1 MSHWQTLYQEK
12 LKSADEVAS
21 WVKDGDHVEYS
32 PFVTIPWDLDAALA
46 RRKDELHKVFVRCTT
61 LMWVPEVFKADP
73 QGETFLLCDGSFS
86 VVTRKLKSKGE
97 LYINPCLYHEAPM
110 LYTRGVL
117 HNEYLFLAATPMDK
131 DGFFNLSTSASSHM
145 DMLRARSGHQS
156 NLKVVLEVNEA
167 LPTVQGD
174 NYLHISELDAVVES
188 SQPRKPMAI
197 GTAEPTEIDA
207 KIAQFILEEM
217 TDGACLQLGIG
228 GMPNLVGKM
237 LAESSLKDLGCH
249 SEMFVDAYMDLFNA
263 GKLTNACKQQDI
275 GKSVF
280 TFAMGS
286 EALYQ
291 FLDKNPSMRCMPVSY
306 TNDPAVI
313 ARNRR
318 VYSICSCLAVDL
330 FGNVSSESVG
340 FKQISG
346 TGGQW
351 DYHYASFHSEEG
363 KGFLC
368 MPSSKVTKDG
378 TRVSNIVI
386 SHAPGTQI
394 TVSGNTTNYV
404 VTEYGIVNL
413 KGLTTWEKVEAL
425 VSIAHPDF
433 RDELFRAAEQAR
445 IWRPQ
450 NKVI

>member
-1 MSHWQTLYQEK
+1 MSRWSSMYQEK
-12 LKSADEVAS
+12 LKTADEVAS
-21 WVKDGDHVEYS
+21 WIKDGDHVEFS
-32 PFVTIPWDLDAALA
+32 PFVTVPWDLDAALA
-46 RRKDELHKVFVRCTT
+46 KRKDELHKVFIRCST
-61 LMWVPEVFKADP
+61 LTWVPEVFKVDP
-73 QGETFLLCDGSFS
+73 QGETFLMCDGSFS
-86 VVTRKLKSKGE
+86 GVTRKMKSQGE
-97 LYINPCLYHEAPM
+97 IYINPCLYHEAPM

-117 HNEYLFLAATPMDK
+117 HNEYLFLAATPMDEN
-131 DGFFNLSTSASSHM
+131 GFFNLSTSASSQV
-145 DMLRARSGHQS
+145 DMARARSGPQK
-156 NLKVVLEVNEA
+156 NLKVILEINEA
-167 LPTVQGD
+167 LPVVQGD
-174 NYLHISELDAVVES
+174 NYFHISEIDAVVES
-188 SQPRKPMAI
+188 SQARKPTAI
-197 GTAEPTEIDA
+197 GKVEPTEIDA
-207 KIAQFILEEM
+207 KIAQYIMNEM
-217 TDGACLQLGIG
+217 VDGACLQLGIG

-237 LAESSLKDLGCH
+237 IADSDLKDLGCH

-263 GKLTNACKQQDI
+263 GKLTNARKQLDV

-286 EALYQ
+286 AELYD
-291 FLDKNPSMRCMPVSY
+291 FINNNPSMRCMPVSY
-306 TNDPAVI
+306 TNDPSVI
-313 ARNRR
+313 AKNDR

-340 FKQISG
+340 YKQVSG

-351 DYHYASFHSEEG
+351 DYHYASFHSKEG

-378 TRVSNIVI
+378 KRISNIVV

-433 RDELFRAAEQAR
+433 RDDLFKAAEAGR
-445 IWRPQ
+445 IWRAQ
-450 NKVI
+450 NKII

>member
-1 MSHWQTLYQEK
+1 
-12 LKSADEVAS
+12 
-21 WVKDGDHVEYS
+21 
-32 PFVTIPWDLDAALA
+32 
-46 RRKDELHKVFVRCTT
+46 
-61 LMWVPEVFKADP
+61 
-73 QGETFLLCDGSFS
+73 
-86 VVTRKLKSKGE
+86 
-97 LYINPCLYHEAPM
+97 M

-131 DGFFNLSTSASSHM
+131 NGFFNLSTSASTQV
-145 DMLRARSGHQS
+145 DMARARSGPQK
-156 NLKVVLEVNEA
+156 NLKVILEVNEA
-167 LPTVQGD
+167 LPVVQGD
-174 NYLHISELDAVVES
+174 NNLHISEIDAVVES
-188 SQPRKPMAI
+188 SQARKPTAI
-197 GTAEPTEIDA
+197 GKIEPTEIDA
-207 KIAQFILEEM
+207 KIAQYIMNEM
-217 TDGACLQLGIG
+217 VDGACLQLGIG

-237 LAESSLKDLGCH
+237 IADSDLKDLGCH

-263 GKLTNACKQQDI
+263 GKLTNARKQLDV

-286 EALYQ
+286 EELYD
-291 FLDKNPSMRCMPVSY
+291 FIDNNPSMRCMPVSY
-306 TNDPAVI
+306 TNAPSVI
-313 ARNRR
+313 AQNDR

-340 FKQISG
+340 YKQISG

-351 DYHYASFHSEEG
+351 DYHYASFHSKGG

-378 TRVSNIVI
+378 KRVSNIVV
-386 SHAPGTQI
+386 SHTPGTQI

-433 RDELFRAAEQAR
+433 RDELFKAAEAGR
-445 IWRPQ
+445 IWRAQ
-450 NKVI
+450 NKII